1 MSDEQGL
8 RIVLVDE
15 IGNTTTAKLSTD
27 DNQENDICSNSTG
40 TGVAGQ
46 INPRL
51 EYTRV

>member
-27 DNQENDICSNSTG
+27 DNQENDICSISTG
-40 TGVAGQ
+40 ALSQKLSVNKKNQ
-46 INPRL
+46 L
-51 EYTRV
+51 